1 MAKTYNVLTIDI
13 KEDVFDIITAKQ
25 DDTMSRYL
33 DVRLQDGGQPINLTG
48 NEVKIYGRKAD
59 GKAFFN
65 NGQIT
70 NATSGRCQFELT
82 NQALAVAGIVKL
94 EISIWQNNERIL
106 TTPTFGVHVLPK
118 IRNDDAIESSNE
130 FGALVV
136 LYQKLYD
143 FWMDVENV
151 LGTTTDTGGSATE
164 GSVMAKLNKILI
176 NNATQSGEIQY
187 KVSNTIRE
195 TVTSEIK
202 SDNTYN
208 ARIKKI
214 YHFRAKY
221 DGCIQVDA
229 TIDETYYNTDMYVIR
244 SLHDDAINK
253 SGSGVTRSLKDSGLI
268 MLAKDSYLS
277 AIDIAINDNTIYG
290 MSKVGDKKG
299 ETVINTSVPVK
310 KGEDVAF
317 IAVASVGYSSTI
329 KVTLNLRYDEVN
341 LGLIEGDDT

>member
-164 GSVMAKLNKILI
+164 GSVMAKLNAILTSG
-176 NNATQSGEIQY
+176 ASSGLKVKSVQSGYAEYTTQ
-187 KVSNTIRE
+187 E
-195 TVTSEIK
+195 ATSEVQRYRYI
-202 SDNTYN
+202 
-208 ARIKKI
+208 RI
-214 YHFRAKY
+214 
-221 DGCIQVDA
+221 
-229 TIDETYYNTDMYVIR
+229 N
-244 SLHDDAINK
+244 
-253 SGSGVTRSLKDSGLI
+253 
-268 MLAKDSYLS
+268 
-277 AIDIAINDNTIYG
+277 
-290 MSKVGDKKG
+290 
-299 ETVINTSVPVK
+299 
-310 KGEDVAF
+310 
-317 IAVASVGYSSTI
+317 
-329 KVTLNLRYDEVN
+329 EVN
-341 LGLIEGDDT
+341 LEKSILISDTGSDVGEYGVVTHAPHFESSTHLVQTGGRYTITGQGNYEFFDFNWSVIEFY

>member
-13 KEDVFDIITAKQ
+13 KEDISDIITAKQ

-33 DVRLQDGGQPINLTG
+33 DVRLQDDGQPINLTG

-164 GSVMAKLNKILI
+164 GSVMAKLNAILTSG
-176 NNATQSGEIQY
+176 ASSGLKVKSVQSG
-187 KVSNTIRE
+187 KVKDFFSKDNPGDIITVRINTIVVSKSILYVLPYPDNKGGLYQMAGWDE
-195 TVTSEIK
+195 VKLKDTEIER
-202 SDNTYN
+202 SV
-208 ARIKKI
+208 
-214 YHFRAKY
+214 AKNRSSY
-221 DGCIQVDA
+221 DG
-229 TIDETYYNTDMYVIR
+229 
-244 SLHDDAINK
+244 
-253 SGSGVTRSLKDSGLI
+253 
-268 MLAKDSYLS
+268 
-277 AIDIAINDNTIYG
+277 
-290 MSKVGDKKG
+290 
-299 ETVINTSVPVK
+299 SV
-310 KGEDVAF
+310 
-317 IAVASVGYSSTI
+317 SYSSTGFDYWI
-329 KVTLNLRYDEVN
+329 VEF
-341 LGLIEGDDT
+341 E

>member
-164 GSVMAKLNKILI
+164 GSVMAKLNAILTSGSASGGLKIKSIQHGLVDNFETLTPTTAPETKIKINAVNIANSILI
-176 NNATQSGEIQY
+176 TDTGSYDYRSSSSAFYAVDCVPYLYDST
-187 KVSNTIRE
+187 TIR
-195 TVTSEIK
+195 
-202 SDNTYN
+202 
-208 ARIKKI
+208 R
-214 YHFRAKY
+214 
-221 DGCIQVDA
+221 
-229 TIDETYYNTDMYVIR
+229 
-244 SLHDDAINK
+244 
-253 SGSGVTRSLKDSGLI
+253 
-268 MLAKDSYLS
+268 
-277 AIDIAINDNTIYG
+277 
-290 MSKVGDKKG
+290 VGWG
-299 ETVINTSVPVK
+299 NTSNGYRYPN
-310 KGEDVAF
+310 F
-317 IAVASVGYSSTI
+317 NWSV
-329 KVTLNLRYDEVN
+329 
-341 LGLIEGDDT
+341 IEFY

>member
-13 KEDVFDIITAKQ
+13 KEDVSDIITAKQ

-164 GSVMAKLNKILI
+164 GSVMAKLNAILTSG
-176 NNATQSGEIQY
+176 ASSGLKVKSVQSGYAEYTTQ
-187 KVSNTIRE
+187 E
-195 TVTSEIK
+195 ATSEVQRYRYI
-202 SDNTYN
+202 
-208 ARIKKI
+208 RI
-214 YHFRAKY
+214 
-221 DGCIQVDA
+221 
-229 TIDETYYNTDMYVIR
+229 N
-244 SLHDDAINK
+244 
-253 SGSGVTRSLKDSGLI
+253 
-268 MLAKDSYLS
+268 
-277 AIDIAINDNTIYG
+277 
-290 MSKVGDKKG
+290 
-299 ETVINTSVPVK
+299 
-310 KGEDVAF
+310 
-317 IAVASVGYSSTI
+317 
-329 KVTLNLRYDEVN
+329 EVN
-341 LGLIEGDDT
+341 LEKSILISDTGSDVGEYGVVTHAPHFASSTRLAQTGGRYTIAGQGNYEFFDFNWSVIEFY

>member
-164 GSVMAKLNKILI
+164 GSVMAKLNAIL
-176 NNATQSGEIQY
+176 TSGA
-187 KVSNTIRE
+187 S
-195 TVTSEIK
+195 
-202 SDNTYN
+202 
-208 ARIKKI
+208 
-214 YHFRAKY
+214 
-221 DGCIQVDA
+221 
-229 TIDETYYNTDMYVIR
+229 
-244 SLHDDAINK
+244 
-253 SGSGVTRSLKDSGLI
+253 SGLKVKACKAD
-268 MLAKDSYLS
+268 MLNTPRKKQLQKYKD
-277 AIDIAINDNTIYG
+277 IDIF
-290 MSKVGDKKG
+290 
-299 ETVINTSVPVK
+299 E
-310 KGEDVAF
+310 
-317 IAVASVGYSSTI
+317 
-329 KVTLNLRYDEVN
+329 
-341 LGLIEGDDT
+341 

>member
-143 FWMDVENV
+143 FWIDVENV

-164 GSVMAKLNKILI
+164 GSVMAK
-176 NNATQSGEIQY
+176 
-187 KVSNTIRE
+187 
-195 TVTSEIK
+195 VT
-202 SDNTYN
+202 
-208 ARIKKI
+208 
-214 YHFRAKY
+214 
-221 DGCIQVDA
+221 
-229 TIDETYYNTDMYVIR
+229 
-244 SLHDDAINK
+244 
-253 SGSGVTRSLKDSGLI
+253 
-268 MLAKDSYLS
+268 
-277 AIDIAINDNTIYG
+277 
-290 MSKVGDKKG
+290 
-299 ETVINTSVPVK
+299 
-310 KGEDVAF
+310 
-317 IAVASVGYSSTI
+317 YSHR
-329 KVTLNLRYDEVN
+329 LC
-341 LGLIEGDDT
+341 

>member
-143 FWMDVENV
+143 FWRDVENV

-164 GSVMAKLNKILI
+164 GSVMAKLNAILTSG
-176 NNATQSGEIQY
+176 ASSGLKVKSVQSGYAEYTTQ
-187 KVSNTIRE
+187 E
-195 TVTSEIK
+195 ATSEVQRYRYI
-202 SDNTYN
+202 
-208 ARIKKI
+208 RI
-214 YHFRAKY
+214 
-221 DGCIQVDA
+221 
-229 TIDETYYNTDMYVIR
+229 N
-244 SLHDDAINK
+244 
-253 SGSGVTRSLKDSGLI
+253 
-268 MLAKDSYLS
+268 
-277 AIDIAINDNTIYG
+277 
-290 MSKVGDKKG
+290 
-299 ETVINTSVPVK
+299 
-310 KGEDVAF
+310 
-317 IAVASVGYSSTI
+317 
-329 KVTLNLRYDEVN
+329 EVN
-341 LGLIEGDDT
+341 LEKSILISDTGSDVGEYGVVTHAPHFASSTRLVQKGGRYTITGQGNYEFFDFNWSVIEFY